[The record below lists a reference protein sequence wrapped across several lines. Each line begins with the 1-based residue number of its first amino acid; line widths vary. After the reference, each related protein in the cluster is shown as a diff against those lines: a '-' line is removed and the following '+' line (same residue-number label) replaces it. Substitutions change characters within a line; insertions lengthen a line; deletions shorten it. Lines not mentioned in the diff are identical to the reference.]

1 MSTFVI
7 GITGA
12 SGAIYGVRLLT
23 ALARGGH
30 TLHVVVSATGRG
42 ILKDECGIDL
52 GGSAAAARKALRSK
66 VGAKADIV
74 VHPERNL
81 YAPIASGSFRTDAM
95 VVAPCSMKA
104 AAAIAHGLASGLIE
118 RAADV
123 HLKEGRP
130 LVLVPRETPLSAV
143 HLENLLKLA
152 RLGVR
157 VLPAMP
163 GFYTLPKT
171 VDELVDFVV
180 ARILDTLGVG
190 PEWHPRWGGRVPRP
204 GEDSS
209 QP

>member
-1 MSTFVI
+1 MATFVI

-12 SGAIYGVRLLT
+12 SGAVYGVRLLT

-52 GGSAAAARKALRSK
+52 GNGAAAARRALLARI
-66 VGAKADIV
+66 GPEADLV

-81 YAPIASGSFRTDAM
+81 YAPIASGSFKTDAM

-104 AAAIAHGLASGLIE
+104 AASIAHGLAQNLIE

-123 HLKEGRP
+123 HLKEGRR
-130 LVLVPRETPLSAV
+130 LVVVPRETPLSAI
-143 HLENLLKLA
+143 HLENLLVLA
-152 RLGVR
+152 RAGVR

-190 PEWHPRWGGRVPRP
+190 PEWHPRWGGRAPAT